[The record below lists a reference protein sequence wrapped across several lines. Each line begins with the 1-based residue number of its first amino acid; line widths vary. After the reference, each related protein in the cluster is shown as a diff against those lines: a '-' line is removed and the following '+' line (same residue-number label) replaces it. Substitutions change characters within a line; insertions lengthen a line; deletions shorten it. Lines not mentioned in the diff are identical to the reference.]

1 MTLRIPGEEL
11 HERPPS
17 SNPPPLC
24 VLGKHLARSLSQVSS
39 CCNCNLKSPLKAL
52 CGAKVAGAAEGKNR
66 CSSVRLSG
74 RQGLRGGAGRK
85 AKGLEVRALGSVAA
99 KRPKKTGTKETLLLF
114 LLRSVL
120 PAGAAPPP
128 PLSS

>member
-52 CGAKVAGAAEGKNR
+52 CGAKVAGAAEGR
-66 CSSVRLSG
+66 TGAPLSVC
-74 RQGLRGGAGRK
+74 QAGRGSGEGPGGK
-85 AKGLEVRALGSVAA
+85 PRA
-99 KRPKKTGTKETLLLF
+99 
-114 LLRSVL
+114 
-120 PAGAAPPP
+120 
-128 PLSS
+128 